1 MKHIF
6 LTGEKNCGKT
16 TLLTQALAEFRVSG
30 FSSKILP
37 PNEIRL
43 FRASLWFGSNSVFA
57 KNGVN
62 FSKDHASNATLIPA
76 CVEAF
81 FEKSEENLAGVCGV
95 RDSFTQAFERLGVEI
110 LQEAWRGRGEFE
122 VVAMD
127 EVGFLEARSPSFQ
140 EEILRLLAQNASVKP
155 VLGVVK
161 KEASTPFLQR
171 IHTHENVELISV
183 EKQNAQE
190 VLRYIKSWLKECQGR
205 FKV

>member
-16 TLLTQALAEFRVSG
+16 TLLTQALAKFRVSG

-43 FRASLWFGSNSVFA
+43 FRASLWFGLNSVFA

-110 LQEAWRGRGEFE
+110 LRWWRWMRLGFWRLARPLFKRKFCGFWHKMRALSQFWAW
-122 VVAMD
+122 
-127 EVGFLEARSPSFQ
+127 
-140 EEILRLLAQNASVKP
+140 
-155 VLGVVK
+155 
-161 KEASTPFLQR
+161 
-171 IHTHENVELISV
+171 
-183 EKQNAQE
+183 
-190 VLRYIKSWLKECQGR
+190 
-205 FKV
+205 